1 MYGELGYLNLIRQII
16 KSGRKQVGRNGTTY
30 MSIGETLRF
39 SLENNKQTVFSLE
52 KIYIEY
58 TPLPILVL
66 RSCLTLAVFVFF

>member
-39 SLENNKQTVFSLE
+39 SLEHDLLL
-52 KIYIEY
+52 
-58 TPLPILVL
+58 LPPIFLCAMKGW
-66 RSCLTLAVFVFF
+66 REQ